1 MPLLQLNLT
10 QARLESQQRD
20 ALSRGLT
27 QLMSEIMRKRKDL
40 TVLSIHETTAV
51 NWAVEGRAL
60 SMSQWCASLHVFIT
74 EGTNTNEEISKF
86 ISSADDL
93 INEVMRTP
101 ASAPVYIVVNQ
112 INSDCWGYD
121 GKTQLA
127 RKSPSRYFP
136 ATPQG

>member
-60 SMSQWCASLHVFIT
+60 SMNQWCASLHVFIT

-86 ISSADDL
+86 ISSADGL